1 LTRRAPRELG
11 GLMRGET
18 IHRRNVRPSLT
29 DPSVPNDQHKP
40 AASVAE
46 GRLDVQMTV
55 TPLGEGALL
64 YCVRRGS
71 CNRPARR
78 DELSS
83 RLRREQMRTF

>member
-1 LTRRAPRELG
+1 
-11 GLMRGET
+11 MRGET

-55 TPLGEGALL
+55 TPLGEGALFVL
-64 YCVRRGS
+64 RS
-71 CNRPARR
+71 ARFLQPPS
-78 DELSS
+78 E
-83 RLRREQMRTF
+83 T